1 MKCPKCESK
10 NIIMIEYYAPDTL
23 RFTPSE
29 AIYDGISEIQC
40 QDCGT
45 RSGRW
50 SLRELKDGELERRY
64 GGKPVKLKLKD

>member
-1 MKCPKCESK
+1 
-10 NIIMIEYYAPDTL
+10 MIEYYAPDT
-23 RFTPSE
+23 PSE
-29 AIYDGISEIQC
+29 VIYDGISEIQC

-64 GGKPVKLKLKD
+64 GGKPVKLK

>member
-1 MKCPKCESK
+1 MKCPKCESE
-10 NIIMIEYYAPDTL
+10 NIIMIEYYTPD
-23 RFTPSE
+23 TPSE
-29 AIYDGISEIQC
+29 ATYDGISEIQC

-64 GGKPVKLKLKD
+64 GGEPVKIK